1 VALRLGH
8 VIDREK
14 ADIGVLI
21 VMDKP
26 TGPMKEEAAAK
37 GAYKSEF
44 IGRSY
49 PRIQIFTVEDLFA
62 GKRPGIP
69 GVVSSIKK
77 DRAVPVA
84 TGEFDL

>member
-26 TGPMKEEAAAK
+26 TRPMKED
-37 GAYKSEF
+37 GSER
-44 IGRSY
+44 GVQE
-49 PRIQIFTVEDLFA
+49 RIHRPLVPEDSDIHRRGLVCRKTA
-62 GKRPGIP
+62 GHSRCRI
-69 GVVSSIKK
+69 VSQE
-77 DRAVPVA
+77 
-84 TGEFDL
+84 GESSAGCYW